1 MSLIARGLTVSL
13 QRRPIL
19 ESIDLDVAAGE
30 VVSLLGPNGSGK
42 STLIRALAGLIPIDH
57 GSIEVAGRALAD
69 FTPREIA
76 ERIAVVPQEEPATFG
91 FTVREIVTMGRI
103 PISTGLFDTDEDR
116 RVAQI
121 AIEEADCAEYAD
133 RPITTLSGGERQRA
147 LIARALAQGSGV
159 ILLDEPTSHL
169 DAEHQL
175 AVVRIVRA
183 LAAAGRAVLVALHDL
198 NIASRV
204 SDRSILL
211 QSGRVVMA
219 GATDEVL
226 SNARLEDV
234 YRVGFERVRSAD
246 GGLIVVPSN
255 RVQ

>member
-1 MSLIARGLTVSL
+1 MSLVARSVTVSL
-13 QRRPIL
+13 QGRLIL
-19 ESIDLDVAAGE
+19 DAIDLDVAAGE

-42 STLIRALAGLIPIDH
+42 STLIRALAGLIPIER
-57 GSIEVAGRALAD
+57 GTIEVGGRALPGMS
-69 FTPREIA
+69 PREIA

-103 PISTGLFDTDEDR
+103 PLSTGLFDTDEDR
-116 RVAQI
+116 RIAQV

-133 RPITTLSGGERQRA
+133 RPITELSGGERQRA
-147 LIARALAQGSGV
+147 LIARALAQGSSV
-159 ILLDEPTSHL
+159 ILLDEPTTHL

-175 AVVRIVRA
+175 AVVRIVRS
-183 LAAAGRAVLVALHDL
+183 LAKAGRAVLVALHDL

-211 QSGRVVMA
+211 ESGRVVMA
-219 GATDEVL
+219 GATDDVL
-226 SNARLEDV
+226 SDDRLEDV
-234 YRVGFERVRSAD
+234 YRVGFERVRSTD